1 MLKENRVDI
10 DLFSSP
16 VSEPHYYPHPVSEEF
31 KI

>member
-1 MLKENRVDI
+1 MLKENRIGI

-16 VSEPHYYPHPVSEEF
+16 VSEPHYCLTPVSEEF